1 MAGLTGCASTAQ
13 PKQTLVKAGPFA
25 VAIPTE
31 WRRTAIIEKVPI
43 QPLYSREAWA
53 DLQENKRRILK
64 PGYGCRPQHWALR
77 LPAALPNGV
86 RFDRQN
92 VGDDSTA
99 PQILIHKAS
108 EWAVAFTNGE
118 HEETKAAE
126 LLRSMRKDMDQ
137 ALTHDDPHL
146 SPGFMDASLS
156 FMCLKRR
163 IDFTGGHGVRMVAQW
178 IIEPELMR
186 LGELHYLFLG
196 MSDDSS
202 CQIIAT
208 FPLGLPG
215 LPTGDDKSHLGR
227 STENY
232 ADLSNSFDRYEAD
245 AKQWLKDHVQEIN
258 PSLQTLDA
266 MMQSLV
272 AVHWA

>member
-1 MAGLTGCASTAQ
+1 MAGFAGCTSKSRAT
-13 PKQTLVKAGPFA
+13 QTVVNAGPFA

-43 QPLYSREAWA
+43 QPLYSREAWKA
-53 DLQENKRRILK
+53 YQENPRCRLK
-64 PGYGCRPQHWALR
+64 PAYICRPQHWAVR
-77 LPAALPNGV
+77 LPAALPKGV
-86 RFDRQN
+86 RFDQQN

-99 PQILIHKAS
+99 PQILFHKAG
-108 EWAVAFTNGE
+108 EWAVAFTDGV
-118 HEETKAAE
+118 HEEKKAAE
-126 LLRSMRKDMDQ
+126 LLRSMRKEMDQ
-137 ALTHDDPHL
+137 SLTHDDPHL
-146 SPGFMDASLS
+146 SPGFMDASLT

-163 IDFTGGHGVRMVAQW
+163 IDFTGGHGVRLVAQW

-196 MSDDSS
+196 MSDDNS

-215 LPTGDDKSHLGR
+215 LPTHDDKGHLGR

-232 ADLSNSFDRYEAD
+232 ADLSKSFDRYEAD
-245 AKQWLKDHVQEIN
+245 AKQWLEDHAQEIN
-258 PSLQTLDA
+258 PSIQTLDA

-272 AVHWA
+272 ASHWA